1 MHWRPREIGD
11 QEHRFGFSLQ
21 WFLKLSYSTKFST
34 GEMVTS
40 SFPLLKFLWNRRVS
54 GTSEERN
61 QTGALNRSIS
71 SQYGFAQIQP
81 AMSYAYHR
89 TKQVTR
95 PLGHSRHQSTP
106 TAHQTN
112 QSRSYFGIR
121 QECYIAAEESG
132 ADLQG
137 EYIFIIV
144 SEMLLL
150 DYFSIL
156 AGVEIGFFSFEVNV
170 QELRANC
177 NLDIRVS
184 KSNTQI
190 RYHANI
196 QESR

>member
-21 WFLKLSYSTKFST
+21 WFLKLSYSTKIST

-61 QTGALNRSIS
+61 QTGALNRRIS
-71 SQYGFAQIQP
+71 SRYGFAQIQP

-95 PLGHSRHQSTP
+95 PLGHSRHKSTP

-112 QSRSYFGIR
+112 QTRSSFGIHHK
-121 QECYIAAEESG
+121 CPITAEKDG
-132 ADLQG
+132 GDLQG
-137 EYIFIIV
+137 EYIFTIF
-144 SEMLLL
+144 SKMLLL
-150 DYFSIL
+150 DYFLIW
-156 AGVEIGFFSFEVNV
+156 
-170 QELRANC
+170 QE
-177 NLDIRVS
+177 
-184 KSNTQI
+184 
-190 RYHANI
+190 
-196 QESR
+196 